1 MILLFIKYIYF
12 NAIKKI
18 KSNLNK
24 NNKIIKKSEMGR
36 GGYGKFPYLPR
47 PTLFNFLNGT
57 RMRIFFNKR
66 DGVGRGGDPS

>member
-24 NNKIIKKSEMGR
+24 NNKIIKKS
-36 GGYGKFPYLPR
+36 
-47 PTLFNFLNGT
+47 
-57 RMRIFFNKR
+57 
-66 DGVGRGGDPS
+66 